1 MMESELKTLTIKGK
15 TVDEAIANGLREM
28 GLSIDEVTIEILQDG
43 GRGFL
48 GFGKNAMVK
57 LTQKETDGGAEAF
70 LKKLFSYMNVDAN
83 AIIEENNGV
92 LNIELTGDS
101 TGVLIGR
108 RGETLDAIQYL
119 TSLVI
124 NKGAESYT
132 RVLIDTENYR
142 KKREETLI
150 KLANRIAGKVAR
162 TGKRVVLEPMN
173 PYERRVLH
181 AALQNNNKV
190 ETVSEG
196 EDPYRRVI
204 IKKKRY

>member
-1 MMESELKTLTIKGK
+1 MDSDLKTLTIKGK
-15 TVDEAIANGLREM
+15 TVDEAISNGLKEL

-43 GRGFL
+43 GKGFL
-48 GFGKNAMVK
+48 GFGKSALVK
-57 LTQKETDGGAEAF
+57 LTEKETGSSAEKF
-70 LKKLFSYMNVDAN
+70 LKQLFEHMNIGADVTINEDA
-83 AIIEENNGV
+83 GV
-92 LNIELTGDS
+92 MNIEITGDS

-124 NKGAESYT
+124 NKGTENYT

-181 AALQNNNKV
+181 AALQNNNRV

-204 IKKKRY
+204 IKKKRS

>member
-1 MMESELKTLTIKGK
+1 MDSDLKTLTIKGK
-15 TVDEAIANGLREM
+15 TVDEAISNGLKEL

-43 GRGFL
+43 GKGFL
-48 GFGKNAMVK
+48 GFGKSALVK
-57 LTQKETDGGAEAF
+57 LTEKETGSSAEKF
-70 LKKLFSYMNVDAN
+70 LKQLFEHMNIGADVTINEDA
-83 AIIEENNGV
+83 GV
-92 LNIELTGDS
+92 MNIEITGDR

-124 NKGAESYT
+124 NKGTENYT

-181 AALQNNNKV
+181 AALQNNNRV

-204 IKKKRY
+204 IKKKRS